1 MKLKKIIS
9 LALLATSALVI
20 AACSNNGSD
29 SSEAAKKEVV
39 RVATNASPK
48 PFNYEDEKGELTGY
62 EIEVVKAIF
71 KDSDKYDLEF
81 EKTEWSSL
89 FAGLDSDRYQMAVN
103 NISYTEERANKY
115 LYAYP
120 VAKNPNVLVVQKD
133 DESIKSMDDLGGKTT
148 EVVQGTNTAAQLE
161 EWNKEHADNPT
172 NLSYTRADFQ
182 QIMTR
187 MNDGQADYKIFDRIS
202 IETIIKNQGLNNLKI
217 IELPE
222 SAQPFVYP
230 VFAKGQDD
238 LKKFVDGR
246 IKELQADGTL
256 AKLSKEFFGGDYA
269 PTAEELK

>member
-1 MKLKKIIS
+1 MKMKKVIS
-9 LALLATSALVI
+9 LALVAVSALVI
-20 AACSNNGSD
+20 AACSNNASD
-29 SSEAAKKEVV
+29 SSEASGKEVV

-71 KDSDKYDLEF
+71 KDSDKYSLEF
-81 EKTEWSSL
+81 EKTEWSSI

-103 NISYTEERANKY
+103 NISYTEERAGKY

-133 DESIKSMDDLGGKTT
+133 DDSIKSMDDLGGKKT
-148 EVVQGTNTAAQLE
+148 EVVQGTNSAAQLE

-172 NLSYTRADFQ
+172 ELSYTKADFQ

-187 MNDGQADYKIFDRIS
+187 LNDGQADYKIFDRIS
-202 IETIIKNQGLNNLKI
+202 VETIIKNQGLNNLKI
-217 IELPE
+217 IELPDT
-222 SAQPFVYP
+222 AQPFVYP
-230 VFAKGQDD
+230 IFAKGQDD
-238 LKKFVDGR
+238 LKEFVDGR

-256 AKLSKEFFGGDYA
+256 DKLSKEFFGGDFA
-269 PTAEELK
+269 PTAEDLK

>member
-1 MKLKKIIS
+1 MKLKKVIS
-9 LALLATSALVI
+9 LALVAASALVI
-20 AACSNNGSD
+20 AACSNNASD
-29 SSEAAKKEVV
+29 SSEASGKEVV

-48 PFNYEDEKGELTGY
+48 PFNYEDENGELTGY

-81 EKTEWSSL
+81 EKTEWSSI

-103 NISYTEERANKY
+103 NISYTEERAGKY

-133 DESIKSMDDLGGKTT
+133 DDSIKSMEDLGGKKT
-148 EVVQGTNTAAQLE
+148 EVVQGTNSAAQLE

-172 NLSYTRADFQ
+172 ELSYTKADFQ

-187 MNDGQADYKIFDRIS
+187 LNDGQADYKIFDRIS
-202 IETIIKNQGLNNLKI
+202 VETIIKNQGLNNLKI
-217 IELPE
+217 IELPDT
-222 SAQPFVYP
+222 AQPFVYP
-230 VFAKGQDD
+230 IFAKGQDE
-238 LKKFVDGR
+238 LKEFVDGR

-256 AKLSKEFFGGDYA
+256 DKLSKEFFGGDYA

>member
-1 MKLKKIIS
+1 MKLKKVIS
-9 LALLATSALVI
+9 LALVAASALVI
-20 AACSNNGSD
+20 AACSNNASD
-29 SSEAAKKEVV
+29 SSEASGKEVV

-48 PFNYEDEKGELTGY
+48 PFNYEDENGELTGY

-81 EKTEWSSL
+81 EKTEWSSI

-103 NISYTEERANKY
+103 NISYTEERAGKY

-133 DESIKSMDDLGGKTT
+133 DDSIKSMDDLGGKKT
-148 EVVQGTNTAAQLE
+148 EVVQGTNSAAQLE

-172 NLSYTRADFQ
+172 ELSYTKADFQ

-187 MNDGQADYKIFDRIS
+187 LNDGQADYKIFDRIS
-202 IETIIKNQGLNNLKI
+202 VETIIKNQGLNNLKI
-217 IELPE
+217 IELPDT
-222 SAQPFVYP
+222 AQPFVYP
-230 VFAKGQDD
+230 IFAKGQDE
-238 LKKFVDGR
+238 LKEFVDGR

-256 AKLSKEFFGGDYA
+256 DKLSKEFFGGDYA

>member
-1 MKLKKIIS
+1 MKLKKVIS
-9 LALLATSALVI
+9 LALVAASALVI
-20 AACSNNGSD
+20 AACSNNASD
-29 SSEAAKKEVV
+29 SSEASGKEVV

-48 PFNYEDEKGELTGY
+48 PFNYEDENGELTGY

-81 EKTEWSSL
+81 EKTEWSSI

-103 NISYTEERANKY
+103 NISYTEERAGKY

-133 DESIKSMDDLGGKTT
+133 DDSIKSMDDLGGKKT
-148 EVVQGTNTAAQLE
+148 EVVQGTNSAAQLE

-172 NLSYTRADFQ
+172 ELSYTKADFQ

-187 MNDGQADYKIFDRIS
+187 LNDGQADYKIFDRIS
-202 IETIIKNQGLNNLKI
+202 VETIIKNQGLNNLKI
-217 IELPE
+217 IELPDT
-222 SAQPFVYP
+222 AQPFVYP
-230 VFAKGQDD
+230 IFAKGQDE

-256 AKLSKEFFGGDYA
+256 DKLSKEFFGGDYA

>member
-1 MKLKKIIS
+1 MKLKKVIS
-9 LALLATSALVI
+9 LALVAASALVI
-20 AACSNNGSD
+20 AACSNNASD
-29 SSEAAKKEVV
+29 SSEASGKEVV

-81 EKTEWSSL
+81 EKTEWSSI

-103 NISYTEERANKY
+103 NISYTEERAGKY

-133 DESIKSMDDLGGKTT
+133 DDSIKSMDDLGGKKT
-148 EVVQGTNTAAQLE
+148 EVVQGTNSAAQLE

-172 NLSYTRADFQ
+172 ELSYTKADFQ

-187 MNDGQADYKIFDRIS
+187 LNDGQADYKIFDRIS
-202 IETIIKNQGLNNLKI
+202 VETIIKNQGLNNLKI

-222 SAQPFVYP
+222 TAQPFVYP
-230 VFAKGQDD
+230 IFAKGQDE
-238 LKKFVDGR
+238 LKEFVDGR

-256 AKLSKEFFGGDYA
+256 DKLSKEFFGGDYA

>member
-1 MKLKKIIS
+1 MKLKKVIS
-9 LALLATSALVI
+9 LALVAASALVI
-20 AACSNNGSD
+20 AACSNNASD
-29 SSEAAKKEVV
+29 SSEASGKEVV

-48 PFNYEDEKGELTGY
+48 PFNYEDENGELTGY
-62 EIEVVKAIF
+62 EIEVVKEIF

-81 EKTEWSSL
+81 EKTEWSSI

-103 NISYTEERANKY
+103 NISYTEERAGKY

-133 DESIKSMDDLGGKTT
+133 DDSIKSMDDLGGKKT
-148 EVVQGTNTAAQLE
+148 EVVQGTNSAAQLE

-172 NLSYTRADFQ
+172 ELSYTKADFQ

-187 MNDGQADYKIFDRIS
+187 LNDGQADYKIFDRIS
-202 IETIIKNQGLNNLKI
+202 VETIIKNQGLNNLKI

-222 SAQPFVYP
+222 TAQPFVYP
-230 VFAKGQDD
+230 IFAKGQDE
-238 LKKFVDGR
+238 LKEFVDGR

-256 AKLSKEFFGGDYA
+256 DKLSKEFFGGDYA

>member
-9 LALLATSALVI
+9 LVLLATSALVI
-20 AACSNNGSD
+20 AACSNNSSD
-29 SSEAAKKEVV
+29 SSGAAKKEVV

-71 KDSDKYDLEF
+71 KDSDKYSLEF

-103 NISYTEERANKY
+103 NISYTEERAKKY

-120 VAKNPNVLVVQKD
+120 IAKNPNVLVVRKD

-256 AKLSKEFFGGDYA
+256 VKLSQEFFGGDYA
-269 PTAEELK
+269 PTTEELK

>member
-1 MKLKKIIS
+1 MKMKKVIS
-9 LALLATSALVI
+9 LALVAVSALVI
-20 AACSNNGSD
+20 AACSNNASD
-29 SSEAAKKEVV
+29 SSEASGKEVV

-71 KDSDKYDLEF
+71 KDSEKYSLEF
-81 EKTEWSSL
+81 EKTEWSSI

-103 NISYTEERANKY
+103 NISYTEERAGKY

-133 DESIKSMDDLGGKTT
+133 DDSIKSMDDLGGKKT
-148 EVVQGTNTAAQLE
+148 EVVQGTNSAAQLE

-172 NLSYTRADFQ
+172 ELSYTKADFQ

-187 MNDGQADYKIFDRIS
+187 LNDGQADYKIFDRIS
-202 IETIIKNQGLNNLKI
+202 VETIIKNQGLNNLKI
-217 IELPE
+217 IELPDT
-222 SAQPFVYP
+222 AQPFVYP
-230 VFAKGQDD
+230 IFAKGQDN
-238 LKKFVDGR
+238 LKEFVDGR

-256 AKLSKEFFGGDYA
+256 DKLSKEFFGGDFA
-269 PTAEELK
+269 PTVEDLK

>member
-1 MKLKKIIS
+1 MKMKKVIS
-9 LALLATSALVI
+9 LALVAVSALVI
-20 AACSNNGSD
+20 AACSNNASD
-29 SSEAAKKEVV
+29 SSEASGKEVV

-71 KDSDKYDLEF
+71 KDSEKYSLEF
-81 EKTEWSSL
+81 EKTEWSSI

-103 NISYTEERANKY
+103 NISYTEERAGKY

-133 DESIKSMDDLGGKTT
+133 DDSIKSMDDLGGKKT
-148 EVVQGTNTAAQLE
+148 EVVQGTNSAAQLE

-172 NLSYTRADFQ
+172 ELSYTKADFQ

-187 MNDGQADYKIFDRIS
+187 LNDGQADYKIFDRIS
-202 IETIIKNQGLNNLKI
+202 VETIIKNQGLNNLKI
-217 IELPE
+217 IELPDT
-222 SAQPFVYP
+222 AQPFVYP
-230 VFAKGQDD
+230 IFAKGQDN
-238 LKKFVDGR
+238 LKEFVDGR

-256 AKLSKEFFGGDYA
+256 DKLSKEFFGGDFA
-269 PTAEELK
+269 PTAEDLK